1 MRRAR
6 CACAAALIGGAAAVA
21 LAACSSEHSA
31 VVGPTWQ
38 VTGLYTDPGESGDLP
53 ADAAGRAALSFGEG
67 TVTGSTGCS
76 RIQGI
81 VRFSAGGS
89 PAAAQDADALTFDRV
104 DIENTENTENAGDA
118 GDAPGTPCVGG
129 AAHVDATLRELL
141 RGEYSLSRPSEAELV
156 LTQRSEAVDAPA
168 IRLTTN
174 AS

>member
-53 ADAAGRAALSFGEG
+53 ADAAGRASLSFGEG

-104 DIENTENTENAGDA
+104 DIENT

>member
-1 MRRAR
+1 MRRSRYAR
-6 CACAAALIGGAAAVA
+6 AAALLGGGAAAAV
-21 LAACSSEHSA
+21 LVACSPEYSA

-53 ADAAGRAALSFGEG
+53 ADAAGRAVLSFGEG

-81 VRFSAGGS
+81 VRFSAEGS

-104 DIENTENTENAGDA
+104 DIENAENAGDA
-118 GDAPGTPCVGG
+118 SDAPCVGG
-129 AAHVDATLRELL
+129 AAHVDATLRGLL

>member
-6 CACAAALIGGAAAVA
+6 CARATALIGGGAAAVA
-21 LAACSSEHSA
+21 LAACSPGHSA

-104 DIENTENTENAGDA
+104 DIESAENTGDA
-118 GDAPGTPCVGG
+118 SGTPCVGG

-141 RGEYSLSRPSEAELV
+141 SGEYALSRPSEAELV